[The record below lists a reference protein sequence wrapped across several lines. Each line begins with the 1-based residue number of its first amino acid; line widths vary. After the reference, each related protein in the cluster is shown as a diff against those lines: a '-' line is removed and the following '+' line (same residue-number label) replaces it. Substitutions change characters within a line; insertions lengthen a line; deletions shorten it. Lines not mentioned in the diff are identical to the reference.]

1 MRGTL
6 VVGATGHVGGGVAR
20 RLLDRGEDVR
30 ILVRPAS
37 DAAALIGAGATP
49 VSGHLKDPASLAQ
62 AMEGVAR
69 VVTTANSAGRT
80 PPDTPETVDRAGNLA
95 LIDAARAAGAERF
108 VFVSAQGADPASPV
122 PFLAAKGA
130 TEQALRESGMSWT
143 ILSCD
148 MFMDVWVPLWVLG
161 PLAAGEPVRLVGE
174 SARRHFLLYSD
185 DVAALAAA
193 ALDVP
198 AAHDANVLVGGPQA
212 LSWTDV
218 VSTVEK
224 VTGSAVEVQRIP
236 ADRPVD
242 GLPDTVSGLLLG
254 METYDSPPPLDAE
267 QARAVYGVELT
278 DLESYLRDALGR
290 PPDLH

>member
-6 VVGATGHVGGGVAR
+6 VVGATGQVGGRVAR
-20 RLLDRGEDVR
+20 RLLERGEDVR
-30 ILVRPAS
+30 ILVRPGS
-37 DAAALIGAGATP
+37 DATALIDAGAKP
-49 VSGHLKDPASLAQ
+49 VSGDLKDPTSLVE

-80 PPDTPETVDRAGNLA
+80 PPDTPETVDRGGNLA
-95 LIDAARAAGAERF
+95 LIEAARAAGAERF

-130 TEQALRESGMSWT
+130 AEQALRESGMTWT
-143 ILSCD
+143 VLSCD
-148 MFMDVWVPLWVLG
+148 VFMDVWVPMWVLG

-174 SARRHFLLYSD
+174 SARRHFFLLSD
-185 DVAALAAA
+185 DVAAVAAA

-198 AAHDANVLVGGPQA
+198 AARDATLLVGGPQA
-212 LSWTDV
+212 MTWTDV

-224 VTGSAVEVQRIP
+224 VSGSAVEVRRIP

-242 GLPDTVSGLLLG
+242 GLPEAVSGLLLG
-254 METYDSPPPLDAE
+254 LETYDSPPPLDPE
-267 QARAVYGVELT
+267 HARAAYGVELT
-278 DLESYLRDALGR
+278 DLETYLRGTLGR
-290 PPDLH
+290 AS

>member
-1 MRGTL
+1 MTWRPSPQ
-6 VVGATGHVGGGVAR
+6 R
-20 RLLDRGEDVR
+20 RWTSQPRT
-30 ILVRPAS
+30 
-37 DAAALIGAGATP
+37 TP
-49 VSGHLKDPASLAQ
+49 
-62 AMEGVAR
+62 
-69 VVTTANSAGRT
+69 
-80 PPDTPETVDRAGNLA
+80 
-95 LIDAARAAGAERF
+95 
-108 VFVSAQGADPASPV
+108 
-122 PFLAAKGA
+122 
-130 TEQALRESGMSWT
+130 
-143 ILSCD
+143 
-148 MFMDVWVPLWVLG
+148 
-161 PLAAGEPVRLVGE
+161 
-174 SARRHFLLYSD
+174 
-185 DVAALAAA
+185 
-193 ALDVP
+193 
-198 AAHDANVLVGGPQA
+198 NVLVGGPQA